1 MPHGIREHDISK
13 SHTIQNKKIAL
24 NKCKWVLDDGKGNR
38 GNEHAQLKLKFIQ
51 K

>member
-1 MPHGIREHDISK
+1 MPLEFREHNISK
-13 SHTIQNKKIAL
+13 SHTIQNKVIAL
-24 NKCKWVLDDGKGNR
+24 SKCKWVLDDGK